1 MLVVFIL
8 AWIFVLG
15 IIIAGLIIFFKSRK
29 EKEDF
34 NDFSWNRKK
43 EEFDDFSWESERKKE
58 KELFNRKNRDS
69 INFKNNNLK
78 EKDYNSNDIK
88 LNDNT
93 DLAKEKFSYKIGKDT
108 TEGNGTEKVKTEKFS
123 KIKGINPIIKW
134 RKSPWWIMVGV
145 IIALIRFCDGID
157 SINNKEK
164 QAVINQKQVAS
175 QNIEEVYEEFFDKAE
190 EYEEKGE
197 YEKAEE
203 YYLKAAKYNNDVYAL
218 IGKMYYDNGDA
229 EKGIKKLKEAYE
241 KGAYLAAGMLGRI
254 EEEKGNKDKAKEWY
268 LKGVEKED
276 IYSQNSIGLIY
287 EREKKWDE
295 AEKLY
300 IKGAEKNDTQAI
312 YQLISLY
319 FQTNRE
325 SEIEKWKKILFNS
338 SQRLNF
344 TDAMRDTIMYITG
357 SENDRKYAKIL
368 FEAGDMVYEGKYKEA
383 EKLYNEALKYN
394 KEAYYYLGTLYYNY
408 YKNKNKAIEIFRK
421 GHSEGNSDSTYALV
435 LSEYGKNNEAEAEN
449 LLKICAEKGK
459 LDCQKDYGMAL
470 SKKDKKEEA
479 LKWLKKAAE
488 QKDAEAMFHIMFYY
502 YKKEDNVEMK
512 EWAKKILTEKG
523 ILNLDRETRR
533 IVEKVL
539 KNE

>member
-15 IIIAGLIIFFKSRK
+15 LIIAGLIIFFKSRK

-43 EEFDDFSWESERKKE
+43 DKFDDFSWENERKKE
-58 KELFNRKNRDS
+58 KELFERENRDS

-78 EKDYNSNDIK
+78 DYNSNDVK
-88 LNDNT
+88 LDDNT
-93 DLAKEKFSYKIGKDT
+93 DLAEEKFSYKIEKDAT
-108 TEGNGTEKVKTEKFS
+108 KENGTEKVKTEKFS

-145 IIALIRFCDGID
+145 IIALIRFCDGVD
-157 SINNKEK
+157 SSNNKEK
-164 QAVINQKQVAS
+164 LAKISQKQATS
-175 QNIEEVYEEFFDKAE
+175 QSVEEMYEEFFDKAE

-218 IGKMYYDNGDA
+218 IGQMYYDNGNE

-268 LKGVEKED
+268 MKGVEKED

-287 EREKKWDE
+287 EKEKKWDE

-435 LSEYGKNNEAEAEN
+435 LSEYEKNNEAEAEN

-470 SKKDKKEEA
+470 NKKDKKEEA
-479 LKWLKKAAE
+479 LKWFKKAAE

-502 YKKEDNVEMK
+502 YKEDNVEMK

-523 ILNLDRETRR
+523 ILNLDRETRKLAQ
-533 IVEKVL
+533 EGL
-539 KNE
+539 ES

>member
-43 EEFDDFSWESERKKE
+43 DEFEDFSWESERKKE
-58 KELFNRKNRDS
+58 KELFNRENRDS

-93 DLAKEKFSYKIGKDT
+93 DLANEKFSYKIGKDT

-268 LKGVEKED
+268 MKGVEKED

-435 LSEYGKNNEAEAEN
+435 LSEYEKNNEAEAEN

-470 SKKDKKEEA
+470 NKKDKKEEA
-479 LKWLKKAAE
+479 LKWFKKAAE

-523 ILNLDRETRR
+523 ILNLDRETRKLAQ
-533 IVEKVL
+533 EGL
-539 KNE
+539 ES

>member
-43 EEFDDFSWESERKKE
+43 DEFEDFSWENERKKE
-58 KELFNRKNRDS
+58 KELFERENRDS

-78 EKDYNSNDIK
+78 DYNSNDVK
-88 LNDNT
+88 LDDNT
-93 DLAKEKFSYKIGKDT
+93 DLAGEKFSYKIEKDA

-145 IIALIRFCDGID
+145 IIALIRFCDGVD
-157 SINNKEK
+157 NSNNKEK
-164 QAVINQKQVAS
+164 LAKISQKQATS
-175 QNIEEVYEEFFDKAE
+175 QSVEEMYEEFFDKAE

-218 IGKMYYDNGDA
+218 IGQMYYYNGNE

-254 EEEKGNKDKAKEWY
+254 EEGKGNKDKAKEWY
-268 LKGVEKED
+268 MKGVEKED
-276 IYSQNSIGLIY
+276 IYSQNSMGLIY
-287 EREKKWDE
+287 EKEKKWDE

-344 TDAMRDTIMYITG
+344 TDAMRDTILYITG

-408 YKNKNKAIEIFRK
+408 YKNKNKAIEIFKK

-435 LSEYGKNNEAEAEN
+435 LSKYEKNNEAEAEN

-470 SKKDKKEEA
+470 NKKDKKEEA
-479 LKWLKKAAE
+479 LKWFKKAAE
-488 QKDAEAMFHIMFYY
+488 QKDAEAMSHIMFYY

-523 ILNLDRETRR
+523 ILNLDRETRKLAQ
-533 IVEKVL
+533 EGL
-539 KNE
+539 ES

>member
-15 IIIAGLIIFFKSRK
+15 IIIAGLIIFFKSKK

-43 EEFDDFSWESERKKE
+43 DKFDDFSWENERKKE
-58 KELFNRKNRDS
+58 KELFDRENRDS

-78 EKDYNSNDIK
+78 DYNSNHIK
-88 LNDNT
+88 LDDNT
-93 DLAKEKFSYKIGKDT
+93 DLAGEKFSYKIEKDA

-268 LKGVEKED
+268 LKGEED

-344 TDAMRDTIMYITG
+344 TDAMRDMVMYITG

-408 YKNKNKAIEIFRK
+408 YKNKNKAIEIFKK

-435 LSEYGKNNEAEAEN
+435 LSEYEKNNEAEAEN

-470 SKKDKKEEA
+470 NKKDKKEEA

-523 ILNLDRETRR
+523 ILNLDRETRKLAQ
-533 IVEKVL
+533 EGL
-539 KNE
+539 ES

>member
-15 IIIAGLIIFFKSRK
+15 IIIAGLIIFFKSKK

-43 EEFDDFSWESERKKE
+43 DEFEDFSWENERKKE
-58 KELFNRKNRDS
+58 KELFERENRDS

-78 EKDYNSNDIK
+78 DYNSNDVK
-88 LNDNT
+88 LDDNT
-93 DLAKEKFSYKIGKDT
+93 ELAGEKFSYKIEKDAT
-108 TEGNGTEKVKTEKFS
+108 KENGTEKVKTEKFS

-145 IIALIRFCDGID
+145 IIALIRFCDGVD
-157 SINNKEK
+157 SSNNKEK
-164 QAVINQKQVAS
+164 LAKISQKQATS
-175 QNIEEVYEEFFDKAE
+175 QSVEEMYEEFFDKAE

-218 IGKMYYDNGDA
+218 IGQMYYYNGNE

-268 LKGVEKED
+268 MKGVEKED
-276 IYSQNSIGLIY
+276 IYSQNSMGLIY
-287 EREKKWDE
+287 EKEKKWDE

-408 YKNKNKAIEIFRK
+408 YKNKNKAIEIFKK

-435 LSEYGKNNEAEAEN
+435 LSEYEKNNEAEAEN

-523 ILNLDRETRR
+523 ILNLDRETRKLAQ
-533 IVEKVL
+533 EGL
-539 KNE
+539 ES

>member
-43 EEFDDFSWESERKKE
+43 DEFEDFSWESERKKE
-58 KELFNRKNRDS
+58 KELFNRENRDS

-93 DLAKEKFSYKIGKDT
+93 DLANEKFSYKIGKDT

-435 LSEYGKNNEAEAEN
+435 LSEYEKNNEAEAEN

-470 SKKDKKEEA
+470 NKKDKKEEA
-479 LKWLKKAAE
+479 LKWFKKAAE

-502 YKKEDNVEMK
+502 YKEDNVEMK

-523 ILNLDRETRR
+523 ILNLDRETRKLAQ
-533 IVEKVL
+533 EGL
-539 KNE
+539 ES

>member
-58 KELFNRKNRDS
+58 KELFNRENRDS

-93 DLAKEKFSYKIGKDT
+93 DLAGEKFSYKIEKDT
-108 TEGNGTEKVKTEKFS
+108 IEGNGTEKVKTEKFS

-218 IGKMYYDNGDA
+218 IGQMYYYNGNE

-268 LKGVEKED
+268 MKGVEKED

-287 EREKKWDE
+287 EKEKKWDE

-300 IKGAEKNDTQAI
+300 IRGAEKNDTQAI

-344 TDAMRDTIMYITG
+344 TDAMRDTILYITG

-368 FEAGDMVYEGKYKEA
+368 FEAGDMVYQGKYKEA

-408 YKNKNKAIEIFRK
+408 YKNKNKAIEIFKK

-435 LSEYGKNNEAEAEN
+435 LSEYEKNNEAEAEN

-470 SKKDKKEEA
+470 NKKDKKEEA
-479 LKWLKKAAE
+479 LKWFKKAAE

-523 ILNLDRETRR
+523 ILNLDRETRKLAQ
-533 IVEKVL
+533 EGL
-539 KNE
+539 ES

>member
-58 KELFNRKNRDS
+58 KELFNRENRDS

-93 DLAKEKFSYKIGKDT
+93 DLAGEKFSYKIEKDT
-108 TEGNGTEKVKTEKFS
+108 IEGNGTEKVKTEKFS

-218 IGKMYYDNGDA
+218 IGQMYYYNGNE

-268 LKGVEKED
+268 MKGVEKED

-287 EREKKWDE
+287 EKEKKWDE

-300 IKGAEKNDTQAI
+300 IRGAEKNDTQAI

-344 TDAMRDTIMYITG
+344 TDAMRDTILYITG

-368 FEAGDMVYEGKYKEA
+368 FEAGDMVYQGKYKEA

-408 YKNKNKAIEIFRK
+408 YKNKNKAIEIFKK

-435 LSEYGKNNEAEAEN
+435 LSEYEKNNEAEAEN

-479 LKWLKKAAE
+479 LKWFKKAAE

-523 ILNLDRETRR
+523 ILNLDRETRKLAQ
-533 IVEKVL
+533 EGL
-539 KNE
+539 ES